1 MAKAVVTGGA
11 GFIGSHICDLLHEKG
26 YQVSIIDDL
35 STGKRANITQLLG
48 QHNVEFIHGNI
59 TDRNL
64 LMKAFKGADYV
75 FHEAAIPSVPRSI
88 ENPVAANEA
97 NVTGTLSVP

>member
-35 STGKRANITQLLG
+35 PRGKRDNIAHLLD
-48 QHNVEFIHGNI
+48 QHNVEFIQGSI
-59 TDRNL
+59 MDLRL

-75 FHEAAIPSVPRSI
+75 FHEAAISSFSTI
-88 ENPVAANEA
+88 A
-97 NVTGTLSVP
+97 L